1 MVEVVMEGPAK
12 NALGKALM
20 DQAIAQIEAAN
31 GEPLLIRGAG
41 DAFSAGLNLKEIL
54 ELEADGMKE
63 FLDTLG
69 KLLSVLWHYPGP
81 TVAAVNGHAI
91 TDNAITCRAGHVY
104 TKASYDD
111 FITCLRCHRSQRF
124 GQPLPLPGQSLE
136 VVS

>member
-91 TDNAITCRAGHVY
+91 AGGALV
-104 TKASYDD
+104 AMVCD
-111 FITCLRCHRSQRF
+111 HRVCSSDARS
-124 GQPLPLPGQSLE
+124 GPKPA
-136 VVS
+136 